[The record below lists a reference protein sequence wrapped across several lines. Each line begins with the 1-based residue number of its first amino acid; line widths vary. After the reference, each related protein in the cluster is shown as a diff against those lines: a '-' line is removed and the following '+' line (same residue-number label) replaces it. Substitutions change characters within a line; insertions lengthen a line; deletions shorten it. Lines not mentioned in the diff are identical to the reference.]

1 MSQPERPSQERPHP
15 HWARYGHQG
24 SNFHAEYL
32 HGRRQLPPWVHPR
45 AASRLRAGPWN
56 REWHANRRLLFVR
69 FLLAFGLILL
79 LTLGGM
85 GILAALVNHWVGG
98 NQHTTVIV
106 WLGGCGLALGLPLMG
121 ITLAIRTFRR
131 VTTPL
136 ANVMAAADAVATGD
150 LSIRVP
156 EQGGDAFG
164 RLAHSF
170 NQMVTELERN
180 DQQRRNLTADV
191 AHELRTPLHIIQGNL
206 EGILDGVYEAT
217 PEHINTTLEETRHL
231 ARLVDDLRTLS
242 LAESGQLPLVRAQV
256 DVQDLLSD
264 VVVSFGAQAEAK
276 GIELRMRHEALRTV
290 SQTEAVGLLIEAD
303 AGRLNQVLSNLVM
316 NALRHT
322 PAGGQITLAAERQ
335 DDFVQI
341 QVCDTGEGIASE
353 DLPYLF
359 DRFWRGDR
367 ARTHTEGVGSGLG
380 LAIARQL
387 IQAHG
392 GQIAVESTVG
402 QGTTFTLHL
411 PLAATLETP
420 T

>member
-1 MSQPERPSQERPHP
+1 MQQAGPPPPEPPRSA
-15 HWARYGHQG
+15 WARH
-24 SNFHAEYL
+24 EPPW
-32 HGRRQLPPWVHPR
+32 GRRPPPWVYYR
-45 AASRLRAGPWN
+45 NASRWQQGPWN
-56 REWHANRRLLFVR
+56 RDWHANRRLLFFR
-69 FLLAFGLILL
+69 FLAAFGLILL

-85 GILAALVNHWVGG
+85 GILAYLLNNWFGG
-98 NQHTTVIV
+98 DRHTAVIV
-106 WLGGCGLALGLPLMG
+106 WLGGCGLAFGLPIMG
-121 ITLAIRTFRR
+121 VALAVRTFRR

-136 ANVMAAADAVATGD
+136 ANVMAASDAVATGN
-150 LSIRVP
+150 LSVRVP
-156 EQGGDAFG
+156 EQGSDAFA

-180 DQQRRNLTADV
+180 DAQRRNLTADV

-217 PEHINTTLEETRHL
+217 PEHINATLDETRHL

-242 LAESGQLPLVRAQV
+242 LAESGQLPLVRAPV

-264 VVVSFGAQAEAK
+264 VVVSFGAQAEMK
-276 GIELRMRHEALRTV
+276 GVALRITSYELRTNGPTQAEDL
-290 SQTEAVGLLIEAD
+290 QIDAD

-322 PAGGQITLAAERQ
+322 PAGGQITLSAERQ
-335 DDFVQI
+335 GEFVHI
-341 QVCDTGEGIASE
+341 CVADTGEGIAPA
-353 DLPYLF
+353 DLPFLF

-392 GQIAVESTVG
+392 GKISVESAVG
-402 QGTTFTLHL
+402 RGTTFLLDL
-411 PLAATLETP
+411 PVLSA
-420 T
+420 